1 MSVFAFGSVKA
12 SPGVTTAVLA
22 LAAAWPADRRVVV
35 VEADLDG
42 GDVAAWHD
50 VAAQPGLLSYAAAG
64 RRDLRPDTILA
75 HTQPLPDLDGVEVV
89 VGPASPEQAEAALST
104 LLAAG
109 LGEQLGALPDT
120 DVLID
125 CGRLR
130 PASPLGGVLSSAAA
144 TVLVARPRLVEVA
157 HLRPRAAALRSRRPV
172 LLLVGDRPYDAE
184 EVAAALDVSVLGVL
198 ADDRRAAGR
207 LAGAGEGGRGLAR
220 SRLARSAVPVTQRLA
235 ALPAAGGWATADDAA
250 AVADRNGP
258 VVGR

>member
-22 LAAAWPADRRVVV
+22 LAAAWPADRHVVV
-35 VEADLDG
+35 VELDLDG
-42 GDVAAWHD
+42 GDVAAWYD
-50 VAAQPGLLSYAAAG
+50 LAAQPGLLSYAAAG
-64 RRDLRPDTILA
+64 RRDLRPDAILD
-75 HTQPLPDLDGVEVV
+75 HTQLLPGVGAAEVV
-89 VGPASPEQAEAALST
+89 VGPASPEQAEAALDT

-109 LGEQLGALPDT
+109 LGEQLSALADT

-130 PASPLGGVLSSAAA
+130 PASPLAGVLSSAAV

-157 HLRPRAAALRSRRPV
+157 HLRPRLAALQSKRPA
-172 LLLVGDRPYDAE
+172 LLLIGDRPYDAE
-184 EVAAALDVSVLGVL
+184 EVAAALDVSVIGVL

-220 SRLARSAVPVTQRLA
+220 SRLARSTVPVAQRLA
-235 ALPAAGGWATADDAA
+235 ALPAAGGWVADDVVAA
-250 AVADRNGP
+250 AGDRNGR
-258 VVGR
+258 VVRR